1 MLSAHGILQPHIF
14 LLFSFKKSKLTFSL
28 CNEASK
34 AGKANKNKQKNVKR
48 PTGKKNAV
56 EKPNIYPV
64 AELNTK
70 SSGSTFSTG
79 CTEDSFLT
87 DQHQLDC
94 TT

>member
-48 PTGKKNAV
+48 PTGEKNAV

-70 SSGSTFSTG
+70 SSGSTFSTALK
-79 CTEDSFLT
+79 TVSLPT
-87 DQHQLDC
+87 NIS
-94 TT
+94 